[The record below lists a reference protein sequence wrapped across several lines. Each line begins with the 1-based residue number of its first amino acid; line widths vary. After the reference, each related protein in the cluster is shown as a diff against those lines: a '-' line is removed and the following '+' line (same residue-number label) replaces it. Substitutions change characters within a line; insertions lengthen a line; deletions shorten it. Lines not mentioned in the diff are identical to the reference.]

1 MPAEPER
8 VEALFNTPTVEETPQ
23 LAPKAFERFVALG
36 AVLARQGTTPLV
48 MLLTGKRAMA

>member
-8 VEALFNTPTVEETPQ
+8 VEVFFNTPTVEETRQ

-36 AVLARQGTTPLV
+36 ALLARQGTTPLV
-48 MLLTGKRAMA
+48 TLLTGKRAVA